1 MAKIVLIG
9 NYALINYLLRFDL
22 NVMKK
27 CALFFG
33 TMQQGGCVCVCCLS
47 HGEPVAKRTNVN

>member
-33 TMQQGGCVCVCCLS
+33 TMQQGGCVCVCAAYL
-47 HGEPVAKRTNVN
+47 TVNLLPKERM